1 MITADA
7 QYKLAYEHLHA
18 GRYEAGFRGFE
29 YRWHPDIIARQA
41 VPYSPSLKMPVWRG
55 ESLLGKTITVQMEQG
70 FGDIIMFAR
79 FLPAL
84 KALGASRVA
93 VLQESSLHHLLG
105 QIDAVDVFSNDL
117 TQGAAVES
125 DYWIGSMSL
134 PYYISLQ
141 HPIVKAMFPV
151 NRKKI
156 VGSEG
161 YLHAIPSNIP
171 PKIGVNWEASKQT
184 LYYIKS
190 IAHEHMA
197 ELVGDDAYSLNPNS
211 NGLFHPLP
219 DDGWKKNWVQTA
231 SHMKAMRGVVTV
243 DTGTAHL
250 AGALGVRCVVLLPKE
265 EFVCWRWKNARWYD
279 SVCLLRPDEYDQ
291 LPEIIR
297 RM

>member
-1 MITADA
+1 M
-7 QYKLAYEHLHA
+7 
-18 GRYEAGFRGFE
+18 
-29 YRWHPDIIARQA
+29 
-41 VPYSPSLKMPVWRG
+41 
-55 ESLLGKTITVQMEQG
+55 GKSITVQMEQG

-84 KALGASRVA
+84 KALGAKQVV
-93 VLQESSLHHLLG
+93 VLQEGSLHHLLG
-105 QIDAVDVFSNDL
+105 QIHSVDVFSNSL
-117 TQGAAVES
+117 EEGMATQS

-134 PYYISLQ
+134 PYYISLS
-141 HPIVKAMFPV
+141 HPLVKAMFPV

-161 YLHAIPSNIP
+161 YLHALPSNIP

-190 IAHEHMA
+190 IDYRHME
-197 ELVGDDAYSLNPNS
+197 ELVGDDAYSLNPHS
-211 NGLFHPLP
+211 DGLFHPLP
-219 DDGWKKNWVQTA
+219 NDGWKKDWVKTA
-231 SHMKAMRGVVTV
+231 QHMKAMKGIVTV

-250 AGALGVRCVVLLPKE
+250 AGALGVKCVVLLPKE

-279 SVCLLRPDEYDQ
+279 SICLLRPHEYDQ